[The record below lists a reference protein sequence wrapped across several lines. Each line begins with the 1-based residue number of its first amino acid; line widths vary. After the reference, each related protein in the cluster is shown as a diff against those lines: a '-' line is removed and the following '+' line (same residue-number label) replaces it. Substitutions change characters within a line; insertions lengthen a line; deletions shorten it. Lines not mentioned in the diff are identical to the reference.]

1 MATTAASLPL
11 ARDRVQKGA
20 GKVPWYLWTMVLA
33 VTSVTVGAQW
43 DVSWH
48 RSIGRDTFWT
58 PAHLAIYLCGVLAGV
73 ACGYLILATTFLRS
87 PGMVANSVKVFGLR
101 GPLGAFLGAWGGI
114 AMLTSAPFDNW
125 WHDAYGLDVKIVS
138 PPHVLLMMGIA
149 AISYGALILV
159 LGAMNRA
166 EGQTRQL
173 LQGMLLFL
181 GGLMCESN
189 MFARME
195 FTWGIRLHSA
205 VAYRAMALGLPLL
218 FALLSQITRSRW
230 AATWS
235 AAVYMLFGMGLILI
249 LPLFPAQPKLGPV
262 YHAVTHFVPP
272 SFPILLIVPALA
284 LDLLWRWSKGWSL
297 AWIALVSGPLFVVSL
312 VVAEWPFA
320 SFLMTPAAAN
330 RFFGTIYFDYGTPAW
345 SETMRRVFLNPEHGT
360 EFVRGLVVASVC
372 GMVMTWIGLGWG
384 RWLQRVQ
391 R

>member
-1 MATTAASLPL
+1 MATTAASIPDTIKQSRED
-11 ARDRVQKGA
+11 AA
-20 GKVPWYLWTMVLA
+20 GIPWYLWAMVVA

-58 PAHLAIYLCGVLAGV
+58 PAHMAIYLCGILAGL
-73 ACGYLILATTFLRS
+73 ACGYLILATTFLRRPS
-87 PGMVANSVKVFGLR
+87 MLANSVGVFGLR

-138 PPHVLLMMGIA
+138 PPHVLLMIGIA
-149 AISYGALILV
+149 SISYGALILV

-166 EGQTRQL
+166 VGGQRRA
-173 LQGMLLFL
+173 LQGLLLFL
-181 GGLMCESN
+181 GGLMCEST

-195 FTWGIRLHSA
+195 FTWDVRLHSA
-205 VAYRAMALGLPLL
+205 VAYRSMALGVPLL
-218 FALLSQITRSRW
+218 FALISQASRSRW

-235 AAVYMLFGMGLILI
+235 AAAYTIFRIGLILI
-249 LPLFPAQPKLGPV
+249 LPLFPATPKLGPV

-272 SFPILLIVPALA
+272 GFPILLIVPAVA
-284 LDLLWRWSKGWSL
+284 LDLLWRWTGEWSL
-297 AWIALVSGPLFVVSL
+297 WRRALVSGPVFVATL
-312 VVAEWPFA
+312 VAAEWPFA
-320 SFLMTPAAAN
+320 SFLMTPRAAN
-330 RFFGTIYFDYGTPAW
+330 RFFGTMYFDYGTPSW
-345 SETMRRVFLNPEHGT
+345 SESMRRVFLYPESGMALL
-360 EFVRGLVVASVC
+360 RGLMVAAVC
-372 GMVMTWIGLGWG
+372 GILMTWIGLGWG